1 MLFSATVPKWVKKLV
16 KQYLN
21 DPVNIDLVSW
31 RLLSL
36 EVPGGGWVAL
46 LRQRLLHACLP
57 AAAARCRL
65 PACSPLARLL
75 NLLCP
80 LRPHTHRWA
89 TATRARCPTASPRWR
104 SRCPRTRAARCWW
117 TC

>member
-36 EVPGGGWVAL
+36 EVPGGGWVAVGLCSDSGCCTPACL
-46 LRQRLLHACLP
+46 LRLLAAGCLP
-57 AAAARCRL
+57 ARHS
-65 PACSPLARLL
+65 PAC
-75 NLLCP
+75 
-80 LRPHTHRWA
+80 
-89 TATRARCPTASPRWR
+89 
-104 SRCPRTRAARCWW
+104 
-117 TC
+117 